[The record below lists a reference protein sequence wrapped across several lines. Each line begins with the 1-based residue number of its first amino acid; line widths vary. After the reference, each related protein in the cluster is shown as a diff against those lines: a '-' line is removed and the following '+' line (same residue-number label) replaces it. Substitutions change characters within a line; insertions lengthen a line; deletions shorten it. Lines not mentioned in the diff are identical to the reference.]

1 MLPPKTSEGVT
12 NWVTAGMAVATHGNT
27 KQAWH
32 TISVYQ
38 LLICFPIFKAV
49 KATGFKLPILSCSFL
64 TSLSRPGC
72 C

>member
-12 NWVTAGMAVATHGNT
+12 NWVTAGMAIATHGDT

-49 KATGFKLPILSCSFL
+49 RLLDSNYRFCRARF
-64 TSLSRPGC
+64 
-72 C
+72 